1 MALPLIEE
9 ILNKMQ
15 NLSKTMQGLQ
25 TDVAG
30 WYRVAKINGTGH
42 PASTLLLS
50 ISTNYMGSRPSS
62 IVVAITTTYKTAKIA
77 QIVAAYSVLQ
87 NLKKVRVQYAEEEEA
102 FYIEVYYDSGGSKN
116 NIYVKNVNILD
127 ENIELLVPVLES
139 ASYTNTD
146 ELTINYN

>member
-1 MALPLIEE
+1 MSLPNVEKTNNQME
-9 ILNKMQ
+9 NLN
-15 NLSKTMQGLQ
+15 KTMQGLQ

-42 PASTLLLS
+42 PASTIILS

-116 NIYVKNVNILD
+116 NIYVKNLNILNA
-127 ENIELLVPVLES
+127 NIELIVPALVTTS
-139 ASYTNTD
+139 HTNVD

>member
-15 NLSKTMQGLQ
+15 NLSKTMQGLK

-62 IVVAITTTYKTAKIA
+62 VVAAITTT
-77 QIVAAYSVLQ
+77 
-87 NLKKVRVQYAEEEEA
+87 
-102 FYIEVYYDSGGSKN
+102 
-116 NIYVKNVNILD
+116 
-127 ENIELLVPVLES
+127 
-139 ASYTNTD
+139 
-146 ELTINYN
+146 

>member
-9 ILNKMQ
+9 IL
-15 NLSKTMQGLQ
+15 
-25 TDVAG
+25 
-30 WYRVAKINGTGH
+30 
-42 PASTLLLS
+42 
-50 ISTNYMGSRPSS
+50 STNYMGSRPSS